1 METNILYIGF
11 LYYTN
16 VRSRDIISL
25 LNPWWREGGV
35 RKDLAKPYRRRAF
48 NEIVGAL
55 EYRQIQIITGLRR
68 VGKSTLLYQTMEH
81 LISSGVDPLNILY
94 YSFDI
99 ALGNPLEILKSYS
112 NLTGVDWRNER
123 VYVFFDE
130 IQKAREWSSW
140 LKLIYDSHPN
150 IKLVVSG
157 SSSLHLEENAHRN
170 LAGRFILHKVE
181 PLSLIEFFEL
191 KTGRRVENPELWRD
205 DLLITLKDYIRK
217 PFPEIVNWSEL
228 RAAEYI
234 RESVLEK
241 VVSSDLS
248 PHGLDPSRTLEL
260 LTIFYSEPG
269 SYLNVNSLAG
279 ELNMSKKTLYKYLE
293 YMKSSYL
300 VRFLR
305 NYRPSVRAS
314 SRKMRRVYPYHW
326 SLTFGLMGDVE
337 RGHLVESMVASIL
350 DASYYW
356 REGSREVDF
365 ILTNGRVVPVEVK
378 AKDRIRKEDLGNL
391 IYFLRKF
398 GLDTGFLIYEGEDG
412 SMEVDGKH
420 VKALSLLSLCIYGA
434 LVLD

>member
-1 METNILYIGF
+1 MY
-11 LYYTN
+11 
-16 VRSRDIISL
+16 SRDMISL
-25 LNPWWREGGV
+25 LNPWWREGEV
-35 RKDLAKPYRRRAF
+35 REDLAKPYRRKAF
-48 NEIVGAL
+48 NEIVDAL
-55 EYRQIQIITGLRR
+55 KYRQIQIITGLRR
-68 VGKSTLLYQTMEH
+68 VGKSTLLYQIMDH
-81 LISSGVDPLNILY
+81 LINSGVDPLNLLY

-112 NLTGVDWRNER
+112 NMTSVDWRSKR
-123 VYVFFDE
+123 VYIFFDE
-130 IQKAREWSSW
+130 IQKVEEWSSW

-191 KTGRRVENPELWRD
+191 ETGKEVENPELWRD
-205 DLLITLKDYIRK
+205 DLLISLKDYIRK

-241 VVSSDLS
+241 VISSDLS

-269 SYLNVNSLAG
+269 TYLNVSSLAG

-300 VRFLR
+300 IRLLR
-305 NYRPSVRAS
+305 NYRPSMRAS
-314 SRKMRRVYPYHW
+314 SRKMKKVYPYHW
-326 SLTFGLMGDVE
+326 SLTFGLVGDVE
-337 RGHLVESMVASIL
+337 RGHLIESMAASIL

-365 ILTNGRVVPVEVK
+365 ILMDGVIVPVEVK
-378 AKDRIRKEDLGNL
+378 AKAKLREGDIGNL
-391 IYFLRKF
+391 LYFLRKF
-398 GLDTGFLIYEGEDG
+398 DLDAGFLVYEGEDI
-412 SMEVDGKH
+412 SMDIEGKH
-420 VKALSLLSLCIYGA
+420 VEALSLLNLCIHGA
-434 LVLD
+434 LMPR